1 MIRNV
6 VVHLA
11 NEQPLLADLFDV
23 PGPSDLALL
32 CTNLRTMNGTRP
44 VFADDS
50 ASYFIFALSFIRFV
64 EIPPASQR
72 EAGLDAE
79 QMTDRVTGASAAVGV
94 RAPGLPRPA
103 GSPPTRPAEPGRSPG
118 ATPEPEP
125 ELEID
130 EDFLKRVRD
139 I

>member
-1 MIRNV
+1 M

-11 NEQPLLADLFDV
+11 NEQPLLADLFDM
-23 PGPSDLALL
+23 PGPGDLALI
-32 CTNLRTMNGTRP
+32 CTNLRTMNGGRP

-50 ASYFIFALSFIRFV
+50 SSFFVFALSFIRFV

-72 EAGLDAE
+72 EAGLDMETLEALSFAGPS
-79 QMTDRVTGASAAVGV
+79 DRGRVAA
-94 RAPGLPRPA
+94 PPRPS
-103 GSPPTRPAEPGRSPG
+103 GPPAVRPGDPGRPSK
-118 ATPEPEP
+118 TSESEP

>member
-23 PGPSDLALL
+23 PGPSDLALV

-50 ASYFIFALSFIRFV
+50 SSYFVFALSFIRFV

-79 QMTDRVTGASAAVGV
+79 LMADRVAGSSTGDRV
-94 RAPGLPRPA
+94 RPPALPRPA
-103 GSPPTRPAEPGRSPG
+103 GAPPARSPEPGRPPG
-118 ATPEPEP
+118 ATPEAEP